1 MIYYDDYTLLKNV
14 GYDINNSDDLFK
26 LVCDNPRNAAK
37 YFDILSLCYSVVDDS
52 GFNKIWM
59 PAETDENGNNLIY
72 TGVFGIMYESPH
84 YSSFKMRN
92 WLRYD
97 ANGFGVLKISAT
109 DGNPLDLYV
118 GIVNAPF
125 VNYLPEGGEIK
136 CQLYA
141 LPLNVR
147 FYADA
152 DAATNDGKFFTDE
165 IDELDSCGEYDNEL
179 YFGAPCED
187 GVYDEDYI
195 DGSAIVSG
203 KVIGKELCTNQ
214 LTGLSYVH
222 LEVEARG
229 MHIDLLVA
237 PEKLSMP
244 LEEINYIKGAVLL
257 YANVEQK
264 KYSTEGYNKKI
275 SLDKPV
281 SEEYF
286 NQEITPV
293 LMNLRDLAYEHLI
306 VELGEHFTNGLDY
319 IQTARNSDEK
329 FDEHTYEV
337 EVCFDSHLPTHKMY
351 ALRDYSPNKLQT
363 LQFFKQLCVEDKL
376 PDLSDWTDIT
386 DDIFGPKNDEY
397 YSENSIF
404 FNIKGAFYNGKLPDD
419 YKLPRYGAKPMFADG
434 AQDGTAIYH
443 LKQEET
449 DENAR
454 LLEAFKLMSNADFPG
469 AEALLESILQNNY
482 AIKLADDIHTVLLE
496 NYEVLDAGNIYR
508 FAVNNLLAS
517 KNKELVKADMV
528 ILELFPCDEPV
539 RGAVR
544 ILGQCE
550 EFTLFA
556 IFVMR
561 KWDNG
566 NEEIFA
572 LAKKVRDWG
581 RIHAIEYLEADTEE
595 KKEWLLYEGLK
606 NIFMPEYSALTVFNK
621 AEAAKVFAM
630 EELSYEIYHALAML
644 LEGLLDE
651 GPVPGISQIEDRM
664 LILQQFLDHSA
675 KQELTV
681 ADLNVVLLIAQW
693 CDDLPSEEAKSIK
706 EKAEAILFD
715 SENTGVVQEA
725 IKKAD
730 GLMLAEKLG
739 LPFKNQLL
747 ECIEQNFEE
756 NCCKCFWLMEDADYV
771 EKVVEVF
778 CNKLP
783 FDIISAGAAV
793 DCDFGDKNFKYY
805 AMLESILTN
814 FGRVPVGREP
824 ELAAAAVQCPSGRV
838 RRQGVAVLE
847 VWVENT
853 GVPLKELLPQ
863 VHKLLTDIIAD
874 EVCNDITESINE
886 LIAGKTAFADS
897 DCWHRSS
904 PLLNGESEETSKS

>member
-26 LVCDNPRNAAK
+26 LICDNPRNSAK

-52 GFNKIWM
+52 EFNKIWI
-59 PAETDENGNNLIY
+59 PAETDEDGNDLIY

-97 ANGFGVLKISAT
+97 ENGFGVLKISAT
-109 DGNPLDLYV
+109 GGNPLDLYV

-141 LPLNVR
+141 LPLKVR

-165 IDELDSCGEYDNEL
+165 IDELDACDAYDKVL
-179 YFGAPCED
+179 YFGAPCKD
-187 GVYDEDYI
+187 GVYDVDAFAVI
-195 DGSAIVSG
+195 SG

-214 LTGLSYVH
+214 LTGLNYVH

-229 MHIDLLVA
+229 LHIDLLVA

-244 LEEINYIKGAVLL
+244 LEEINYVKGAVLL

-286 NQEITPV
+286 NQEIAPV
-293 LMNLRDLAYEHLI
+293 LLNLRDLAYEHLI

-351 ALRDYSPNKLQT
+351 ALRESSPNKLQT

-376 PDLSDWTDIT
+376 LDLSDWTDIT
-386 DDIFGPKNDEY
+386 DDIFRSKDEKY
-397 YSENSIF
+397 YSRFSIF
-404 FNIKGAFYNGKLPDD
+404 FNIKNAFYNGKLPDD

-443 LKQEET
+443 LELEEA
-449 DENAR
+449 DENER
-454 LLEAFKLMSNADFPG
+454 LLEAFKLMSNADFPA
-469 AEALLESILQNNY
+469 AEALLESIMQNNY
-482 AIKLADDIHTVLLE
+482 ATKLADDIHKVLLQ
-496 NYEVLDAGNIYR
+496 NQEVLDAGNIYR

-544 ILGQCE
+544 MLGQCK

-561 KWDNG
+561 KWDDG

-595 KKEWLLYEGLK
+595 KKEWLLHEGLK
-606 NIFMPEYSALTVFNK
+606 NIFMPAYGALTVFKK
-621 AEAAKVFAM
+621 AEAAKFFAM
-630 EELSYEIYHALAML
+630 EELPYETYHALAML
-644 LEGLLDE
+644 IEELLDE
-651 GPVPGISQIEDRM
+651 GPVPGISQIENRM

-675 KQELTV
+675 KQKLAV
-681 ADLNVVLLIAQW
+681 DDLEVVLLITQW
-693 CDDLPSEEAKSIK
+693 CDDLPTDEGKSIK

-715 SENTGVVQEA
+715 SKNIGVVQEA
-725 IKKAD
+725 IKNAY
-730 GLMLAEKLG
+730 GFWLAEKLG

-756 NCCKCFWLMEDADYV
+756 NCRKCFWLMDDPDYI

-783 FDIISAGAAV
+783 FDIITAGAAV
-793 DCDFGDKNFKYY
+793 GCDFGDENFKYY
-805 AMLESILTN
+805 AMLESILTE

-824 ELAAAAVQCPSGRV
+824 ELAAAAVQCPSARV

-847 VWVENT
+847 VWVKNA
-853 GVPLKELLPQ
+853 GAPLKELLPQ
-863 VHKLLTDIIAD
+863 VHKLLTDIVAD

-886 LIAGKTAFADS
+886 LIAGKTAFGDS
-897 DCWHRSS
+897 DC
-904 PLLNGESEETSKS
+904 

>member
-1 MIYYDDYTLLKNV
+1 MIYDDYTLLKNV

-26 LVCDNPRNAAK
+26 LICDNPRNKAK
-37 YFDILSLCYSVVDDS
+37 YFDVLSLRYCVVDDS
-52 GFNKIWM
+52 EFNKIWM
-59 PAETDENGNNLIY
+59 PAETDEDGKTLID
-72 TGVFGIMYESPH
+72 TNVFGIMYESPH
-84 YSSFKMRN
+84 YSSFIMRN

-97 ANGFGVLKISAT
+97 VNSFGVLKISAAG
-109 DGNPLDLYV
+109 GNPLDLYV

-152 DAATNDGKFFTDE
+152 DAAMNDGKYFTDE
-165 IDELDSCGEYDNEL
+165 IDELDSHGEYDSGL
-179 YFGAPCED
+179 YFSAPCED
-187 GVYDEDYI
+187 GVYDEEYI
-195 DGSAIVSG
+195 DASAVISAR
-203 KVIGKELCTNQ
+203 VIGKELCTNQ

-222 LEVEARG
+222 LEAEAKG

-237 PEKLSMP
+237 PEELSMP
-244 LEEINYIKGAVLL
+244 LEKINYVKGAVLL

-264 KYSTEGYNKKI
+264 KYSIEGYNETI

-286 NQEITPV
+286 NQKIAPV
-293 LMNLRDLAYEHLI
+293 LLNLRDLPYEHLI

-337 EVCFDSHLPTHKMY
+337 EVCFDSNLPTQKMY
-351 ALRDYSPNKLQT
+351 ALRDYSPNKMQT

-376 PDLSDWTDIT
+376 LDLSDWTDIT
-386 DDIFGPKNDEY
+386 DDIFRPKDEKY
-397 YSENSIF
+397 YSRFSIF
-404 FNIKGAFYNGKLPDD
+404 FNIKQAFYKGKLSDD

-443 LKQEET
+443 LKLEET

-454 LLEAFKLMSNADFPG
+454 LLEAFKLMSNANFPA

-482 AIKLADDIHTVLLE
+482 AIKLADDIHTVLFE
-496 NYEVLDAGNIYR
+496 NQEVLDAENIYR

-528 ILELFPCDEPV
+528 ILELFPYDEPV
-539 RGAVR
+539 REAVR

-561 KWDNG
+561 KWEDG
-566 NEEIFA
+566 NEEIFD
-572 LAKKVRDWG
+572 LAQKTRDWG

-606 NIFMPEYSALTVFNK
+606 NIFMPAYSALTVFQK
-621 AEAAKVFAM
+621 TEAAKVFAM
-630 EELSYEIYHALAML
+630 EELPYEAYHALAML
-644 LEGLLDE
+644 IEGLLDE
-651 GPVPGISQIEDRM
+651 GPVPGISQIKDRM

-675 KQELTV
+675 KQELTI
-681 ADLNVVLLIAQW
+681 ADLNVVLLISQW
-693 CDDLPSEEAKSIK
+693 CGYLSAKEAKNIK

-715 SENTGVVQEA
+715 TKNAGVVQEA
-725 IKKAD
+725 IKNAD

-739 LPFKNQLL
+739 LSFKNQLL

-756 NCCKCFWLMEDADYV
+756 NCHKCFWLMKDPDYI

-783 FDIISAGAAV
+783 FDIITAGAAEG
-793 DCDFGDKNFKYY
+793 CDFGDENFKYY
-805 AMLESILTN
+805 VMLEWILIE

-824 ELAAAAVQCPSGRV
+824 ELAAAAVQCPSVRV
-838 RRQGVAVLE
+838 RRQGVAVLK
-847 VWVENT
+847 VWVENA
-853 GVPLKELLPQ
+853 GVSLKELLPQ
-863 VHKLLTDIIAD
+863 VHKLLTDIVAD
-874 EVCNDITESINE
+874 EVCNDIKESINE
-886 LIAGKTAFADS
+886 LIAGRTAFDND
-897 DCWHRSS
+897 DC
-904 PLLNGESEETSKS
+904 

>member
-1 MIYYDDYTLLKNV
+1 MIYDDYTLLKNV
-14 GYDINNSDDLFK
+14 GYDIHNSDDLFK
-26 LVCDNPRNAAK
+26 LICDNPRNSAK

-52 GFNKIWM
+52 EINKIWI
-59 PAETDENGNNLIY
+59 PAETDGDGNDLIY
-72 TGVFGIMYESPH
+72 TGAFGIMYESPH

-92 WLRYD
+92 WLSYD
-97 ANGFGVLKISAT
+97 ANGFGVLKISAIG
-109 DGNPLDLYV
+109 GNALDLYV

-141 LPLNVR
+141 LPLKVR

-165 IDELDSCGEYDNEL
+165 IDELDACDAYDKVL
-179 YFGAPCED
+179 YFGAPCKD
-187 GVYDEDYI
+187 GVYDVDAFAVI
-195 DGSAIVSG
+195 SG

-214 LTGLSYVH
+214 LTGLNYVH
-222 LEVEARG
+222 LEVEAKG

-237 PEKLSMP
+237 PEELSMP
-244 LEEINYIKGAVLL
+244 LEEINYVKGAVLL
-257 YANVEQK
+257 YANVEQR

-351 ALRDYSPNKLQT
+351 ALRDSSPNKLQT

-376 PDLSDWTDIT
+376 LDLSDWTDIT
-386 DDIFGPKNDEY
+386 DDIFRSKDEKY
-397 YSENSIF
+397 YSRFSIF
-404 FNIKGAFYNGKLPDD
+404 FNIKNAFYNGKLPDD

-443 LKQEET
+443 LELEEA
-449 DENAR
+449 DENER
-454 LLEAFKLMSNADFPG
+454 LLEAFKLMSNADFPA
-469 AEALLESILQNNY
+469 AEALLESIMQNNY
-482 AIKLADDIHTVLLE
+482 ATKLADDIHKVLLQ
-496 NYEVLDAGNIYR
+496 NQEVLDAGNIYR

-544 ILGQCE
+544 ILGQCK

-556 IFVMR
+556 ILVMR
-561 KWDNG
+561 KWDDG

-606 NIFMPEYSALTVFNK
+606 NIFMPAYGALTVFKK
-621 AEAAKVFAM
+621 AEAAKFFAM
-630 EELSYEIYHALAML
+630 EELSYETYHALAML
-644 LEGLLDE
+644 IEELLDE
-651 GPVPGISQIEDRM
+651 GPVPGISQIENKM

-681 ADLNVVLLIAQW
+681 DDLEVVLLIAQW
-693 CDDLPSEEAKSIK
+693 CDDLPTDEGKSIK

-715 SENTGVVQEA
+715 SKNIGVVQEA
-725 IKKAD
+725 IKNAD
-730 GLMLAEKLG
+730 GLWLAEKLG
-739 LPFKNQLL
+739 LPFKTQLL
-747 ECIEQNFEE
+747 DCIEQNFEE
-756 NCCKCFWLMEDADYV
+756 NCCKCFWLMEDPDYI

-783 FDIISAGAAV
+783 FDIITAGAAV
-793 DCDFGDKNFKYY
+793 GCDFGDENFKYY
-805 AMLESILTN
+805 AMLESILTE

-824 ELAAAAVQCPSGRV
+824 ELAAAAVQCPSARV

-847 VWVENT
+847 VWVKNA
-853 GVPLKELLPQ
+853 GAPLKELLPQ
-863 VHKLLTDIIAD
+863 VHKLLTDIVAD
-874 EVCNDITESINE
+874 EVCNDITERINE
-886 LIAGKTAFADS
+886 LIAGKTAFGDS
-897 DCWHRSS
+897 NC
-904 PLLNGESEETSKS
+904 

>member
-1 MIYYDDYTLLKNV
+1 MICDDYTLLKNV

-26 LVCDNPRNAAK
+26 LICDNPRNTAK

-52 GFNKIWM
+52 EFNKIWI
-59 PAETDENGNNLIY
+59 PAETDEDGNNLIY
-72 TGVFGIMYESPH
+72 TGAFGIMYESPH
-84 YSSFKMRN
+84 YSSFKMSN
-92 WLRYD
+92 WLSYD

-109 DGNPLDLYV
+109 GGNPLDLYV

-141 LPLNVR
+141 LPLKVR

-152 DAATNDGKFFTDE
+152 DAVTKDGNFFTDE
-165 IDELDSCGEYDNEL
+165 IDELDSCGEYDSGL

-195 DGSAIVSG
+195 DGSAIISG

-222 LEVEARG
+222 LGVEAKG

-237 PEKLSMP
+237 PEELSMP
-244 LEEINYIKGAVLL
+244 LEEINYVKGAVLL

-264 KYSTEGYNKKI
+264 KYSTEGYNEII

-286 NQEITPV
+286 NQKIAPV
-293 LMNLRDLAYEHLI
+293 LMNMRDLAYEHLI

-319 IQTARNSDEK
+319 IQTTRNRDEK
-329 FDEHTYEV
+329 FKEPTYEV

-351 ALRDYSPNKLQT
+351 ALRDFSPNKMQT

-376 PDLSDWTDIT
+376 PDLSAWTDIT
-386 DDIFGPKNDEY
+386 DEIFDPKDEKCC
-397 YSENSIF
+397 SRFSIF
-404 FNIKGAFYNGKLPDD
+404 SNIKNAFYNGTLPDD

-443 LKQEET
+443 LKLEEA
-449 DENAR
+449 DENER
-454 LLEAFKLMSNADFPG
+454 LLEAFKLMSNADFPA
-469 AEALLESILQNNY
+469 AEALLESILQNKY
-482 AIKLADDIHTVLLE
+482 AIKLADDIHKVLLE
-496 NYEVLDAGNIYR
+496 NKELLDAGNIYR

-544 ILGQCE
+544 MLGQCK

-561 KWDNG
+561 KWDDG

-595 KKEWLLYEGLK
+595 KKKWLLHEGLK
-606 NIFMPEYSALTVFNK
+606 NIFMPAYSALTVFKK
-621 AEAAKVFAM
+621 AEAANIFAM
-630 EELSYEIYHALAML
+630 EELPYETYHALAML
-644 LEGLLDE
+644 IEGLLDE
-651 GPVPGISQIEDRM
+651 GPVPGISQIENRM
-664 LILQQFLDHSA
+664 LILQQFLGHSA

-681 ADLNVVLLIAQW
+681 DDLKVVLLIARW
-693 CDDLPSEEAKSIK
+693 CDNLPMDEAKSIK
-706 EKAEAILFD
+706 EKAEAILFE
-715 SENTGVVQEA
+715 SKNTGVVQEA
-725 IKKAD
+725 IKNAD
-730 GLMLAEKLG
+730 GIMLAEKLG

-756 NCCKCFWLMEDADYV
+756 NCHKCFWLMENPDYI

-783 FDIISAGAAV
+783 FDIITAGAAA
-793 DCDFGDKNFKYY
+793 DCDFGDGNFKYY
-805 AMLESILTN
+805 AMLESILTE
-814 FGRVPVGREP
+814 FGRVPVGREL
-824 ELAAAAVQCPSGRV
+824 ELAAAAVQCPSARV
-838 RRQGVAVLE
+838 RRQGVSILK
-847 VWVENT
+847 VWVENA

-863 VHKLLTDIIAD
+863 VHKLLTDIVAD
-874 EVCNDITESINE
+874 EVCDDIKESITE

-897 DCWHRSS
+897 DC
-904 PLLNGESEETSKS
+904 

>member
-1 MIYYDDYTLLKNV
+1 MICDDYTLLKNV
-14 GYDINNSDDLFK
+14 GYDIHNSDDLFK
-26 LVCDNPRNAAK
+26 LICDNPRNTAK

-52 GFNKIWM
+52 EINKIWI
-59 PAETDENGNNLIY
+59 PAETDEDRNDLIY

-92 WLRYD
+92 WLSYD

-109 DGNPLDLYV
+109 GGNPLDLYV

-141 LPLNVR
+141 LPLKVR

-165 IDELDSCGEYDNEL
+165 IDELDACDAYDKVL
-179 YFGAPCED
+179 YFGAPCKD
-187 GVYDEDYI
+187 GVYDVDAFAVI
-195 DGSAIVSG
+195 SG

-214 LTGLSYVH
+214 LTGLNYVH

-237 PEKLSMP
+237 PEELSMP

-257 YANVEQK
+257 YANVEQR

-286 NQEITPV
+286 NQEIAPV
-293 LMNLRDLAYEHLI
+293 LLNLRDLAYEHLI

-351 ALRDYSPNKLQT
+351 ALRESSPNKLQT

-386 DDIFGPKNDEY
+386 DDVFRSKDEKY
-397 YSENSIF
+397 YSRFSIF
-404 FNIKGAFYNGKLPDD
+404 FNIKNAFYNGKLPDD

-443 LKQEET
+443 LELEEA
-449 DENAR
+449 DENER
-454 LLEAFKLMSNADFPG
+454 LLEAFKLMSNADFPA
-469 AEALLESILQNNY
+469 AEALLESIMQNNY
-482 AIKLADDIHTVLLE
+482 ATKLADDIHKVLLQ
-496 NYEVLDAGNIYR
+496 NQEVLNAGNIYR

-544 ILGQCE
+544 ILGQCK

-556 IFVMR
+556 ILVMR
-561 KWDNG
+561 KWDDG

-572 LAKKVRDWG
+572 LAQKVRDWG

-595 KKEWLLYEGLK
+595 KKEWLLHEGLK
-606 NIFMPEYSALTVFNK
+606 NIFMPAYGALTVFKK
-621 AEAAKVFAM
+621 AEAAKFLAM
-630 EELSYEIYHALAML
+630 EELPYKTYHALAML
-644 LEGLLDE
+644 IEELLDE
-651 GPVPGISQIEDRM
+651 GPVPGISKIENRM

-681 ADLNVVLLIAQW
+681 DDLEVVLLISQW
-693 CDDLPSEEAKSIK
+693 CDDLPTDEGKNIK

-715 SENTGVVQEA
+715 SKNIGVVQEA
-725 IKKAD
+725 IKNAY
-730 GLMLAEKLG
+730 GFWLAEKLG

-756 NCCKCFWLMEDADYV
+756 NCRKCFWLMDDPDYI

-783 FDIISAGAAV
+783 FDIITAGAAA
-793 DCDFGDKNFKYY
+793 DCDFGDENFKYY
-805 AMLESILTN
+805 AMLESILTE

-824 ELAAAAVQCPSGRV
+824 ELAAAAVQCPSARV
-838 RRQGVAVLE
+838 RRQGVVVLE
-847 VWVENT
+847 VWVKNA
-853 GVPLKELLPQ
+853 GAPLKELLPQ
-863 VHKLLTDIIAD
+863 VHKLLTDIVAD

-886 LIAGKTAFADS
+886 LIAGKTVFGDS
-897 DCWHRSS
+897 DC
-904 PLLNGESEETSKS
+904 

>member
-1 MIYYDDYTLLKNV
+1 MFGCVLHNQLLHQEEVNAMIYDDYTLLKNV

-26 LVCDNPRNAAK
+26 LICDNPRNAAK

-52 GFNKIWM
+52 EFNKIWI
-59 PAETDENGNNLIY
+59 PAETDEDGNDLIY
-72 TGVFGIMYESPH
+72 TGAFGIMYESTH

-92 WLRYD
+92 WLSYD
-97 ANGFGVLKISAT
+97 ANGFCVLKISAI
-109 DGNPLDLYV
+109 GNDPLDLYV

-125 VNYLPEGGEIK
+125 VNHLPEGGEIK

-141 LPLNVR
+141 LSLNMR

-152 DAATNDGKFFTDE
+152 DAATTDGNFFTNK
-165 IDELDSCGEYDNEL
+165 IDELDSCDAYDNVL
-179 YFGAPCED
+179 YFGAPFKD
-187 GVYDEDYI
+187 GVYDVDAFAVI
-195 DGSAIVSG
+195 SA
-203 KVIGKELCTNQ
+203 KVIAKELCTNQ
-214 LTGLSYVH
+214 LTGLNYVH

-244 LEEINYIKGAVLL
+244 LEEINYVKGAVLL
-257 YANVEQK
+257 YANVEQE
-264 KYSTEGYNKKI
+264 KYSTEGYNETI

-286 NQEITPV
+286 NQKIAPV
-293 LMNLRDLAYEHLI
+293 LLNLRDLAYEHLI
-306 VELGEHFTNGLDY
+306 VELGKHFTNGLDY
-319 IQTARNSDEK
+319 IQTTRNRDEK
-329 FDEHTYEV
+329 FDEPTYEV
-337 EVCFDSHLPTHKMY
+337 EVCFDSDLPTHKMY
-351 ALRDYSPNKLQT
+351 ALRDYSPNKTQT

-376 PDLSDWTDIT
+376 PDLSAWTDIT
-386 DDIFGPKNDEY
+386 DDIFRLKDEEY
-397 YSENSIF
+397 YSRFSIF
-404 FNIKGAFYNGKLPDD
+404 FNIKQAFYNGKLPDD

-443 LKQEET
+443 LKLEET

-630 EELSYEIYHALAML
+630 EELSYETYHALAML

-651 GPVPGISQIEDRM
+651 GPVPGISQIKDRM
-664 LILQQFLDHSA
+664 LILQQFLDNSA

-681 ADLNVVLLIAQW
+681 ADLNVVLLIAHW

-715 SENTGVVQEA
+715 AKNAGVVQEA
-725 IKKAD
+725 IKNAD
-730 GLMLAEKLG
+730 GLMLADKLG

-756 NCCKCFWLMEDADYV
+756 NCCKCFWLMEDPDYV

-783 FDIISAGAAV
+783 FDIISAGAAA

-824 ELAAAAVQCPSGRV
+824 ELATAAVQCPSARV
-838 RRQGVAVLE
+838 RRQGVAVLK
-847 VWVENT
+847 VWVENA
-853 GVPLKELLPQ
+853 GVTLEKLLPQ
-863 VHKLLTDIIAD
+863 VHKLLTDIVAD
-874 EVCNDITESINE
+874 EVCNDIKESINE
-886 LIAGKTAFADS
+886 LIAGKTAFDNG
-897 DCWHRSS
+897 DC
-904 PLLNGESEETSKS
+904 

>member
-1 MIYYDDYTLLKNV
+1 MICDDYTLLKNV
-14 GYDINNSDDLFK
+14 GYNIHNSDDLFK
-26 LVCDNPRNAAK
+26 LICDNPRNTAK

-52 GFNKIWM
+52 EINKIWI
-59 PAETDENGNNLIY
+59 PAETDEDGNDLIY
-72 TGVFGIMYESPH
+72 TGAFGIMYESPH

-92 WLRYD
+92 WLSYD

-109 DGNPLDLYV
+109 EGNPLDLYV

-141 LPLNVR
+141 LPLKVR

-165 IDELDSCGEYDNEL
+165 IDELDACDAYDKIL
-179 YFGAPCED
+179 YFGAPCKD
-187 GVYDEDYI
+187 GVYDVDAFAVI
-195 DGSAIVSG
+195 SA

-222 LEVEARG
+222 LEVEAKG
-229 MHIDLLVA
+229 MHIDLVVA
-237 PEKLSMP
+237 LEKLSMP

-337 EVCFDSHLPTHKMY
+337 EVCFDSHLPAHKMY
-351 ALRDYSPNKLQT
+351 ALRDSSPNKMQT

-376 PDLSDWTDIT
+376 LDLSDWTDIT
-386 DDIFGPKNDEY
+386 DDVFRSKDEKY
-397 YSENSIF
+397 YSRFSIF
-404 FNIKGAFYNGKLPDD
+404 FNIKNAFYNGKLPDD

-443 LKQEET
+443 LELEEA
-449 DENAR
+449 DENER
-454 LLEAFKLMSNADFPG
+454 LLEAFKLMSNANFPA
-469 AEALLESILQNNY
+469 AEALLESIMQNNY
-482 AIKLADDIHTVLLE
+482 ATKLADDIHKVLLQ
-496 NYEVLDAGNIYR
+496 NQEVLDAGNIYR

-544 ILGQCE
+544 ILGQCK

-556 IFVMR
+556 ILVMR
-561 KWDNG
+561 KWDDG

-606 NIFMPEYSALTVFNK
+606 NIFMPAYGALTVFKK
-621 AEAAKVFAM
+621 AEAAKFFAM
-630 EELSYEIYHALAML
+630 EELSYETYHALAML
-644 LEGLLDE
+644 IEELLDE
-651 GPVPGISQIEDRM
+651 GPVPGISQIENKM

-675 KQELTV
+675 KQKLTV
-681 ADLNVVLLIAQW
+681 DDLEVVLLIAQW
-693 CDDLPSEEAKSIK
+693 CDDLPTDEGKSIK

-715 SENTGVVQEA
+715 SKNIGVVQEA
-725 IKKAD
+725 IKNAY
-730 GLMLAEKLG
+730 GFWLAEKLG

-756 NCCKCFWLMEDADYV
+756 NCRKCFWLMDDPDYI

-783 FDIISAGAAV
+783 FDIITAGEAV
-793 DCDFGDKNFKYY
+793 GCDFGDENFKYY
-805 AMLESILTN
+805 AMLESILTE
-814 FGRVPVGREP
+814 FGRVPFGRET
-824 ELAAAAVQCPSGRV
+824 ELAAAAVQCPSVRV

-847 VWVENT
+847 VWVKNA
-853 GVPLKELLPQ
+853 GAPLKELLPQ
-863 VHKLLTDIIAD
+863 VHKLLTDIVAD

-886 LIAGKTAFADS
+886 LIAGKTAFGDS
-897 DCWHRSS
+897 DC
-904 PLLNGESEETSKS
+904 